1 MVRSLYT
8 SAHMEEDIYITF
20 YPVYGCQHI
29 KGQFRVIF
37 YSQFNGEVKSNTKIC
52 NFGSGGWISTCCI
65 WTEDLPSLFNSKAS
79 LTSLFFSFGFSFIM
93 VTRWERALPIKG
105 TQSYHHFE
113 PDPSNEDFI
122 VVKHFSNSDNL
133 KKMKVLSHT
142 KVQFKTKDKV
152 KAKAKIVTNK
162 KKKK

>member
-1 MVRSLYT
+1 
-8 SAHMEEDIYITF
+8 
-20 YPVYGCQHI
+20 
-29 KGQFRVIF
+29 
-37 YSQFNGEVKSNTKIC
+37 
-52 NFGSGGWISTCCI
+52 
-65 WTEDLPSLFNSKAS
+65 
-79 LTSLFFSFGFSFIM
+79 M

-105 TQSYHHFE
+105 TQFYHHFE

-122 VVKHFSNSDNL
+122 VVKHFSNLDNL

-142 KVQFKTKDKV
+142 KVQVKTKDKV